1 MSTTTINARDFST
14 SLARGLRVITAF
26 DRDNDEMTLSEVAR
40 RADMTRAAARRYL
53 LTLCELGYVTG
64 DGKYFRLTPR
74 VLELGFAFLTSM
86 HIWERAQPFM
96 ERLTEQVNESCSIS
110 VLEGSDIVYV
120 ARVPTKRIMSV
131 ALGIGT
137 RLPAFCTSMGRVLLA
152 DLRPSELDQFFSDG
166 SFKPLTPHTVVDPA
180 RLREKVGEARRD
192 GYAMVDQELEI
203 GLRSI
208 AVPIRNQAGRVLAAM
223 NVSGHA
229 SRITAEDM
237 QQRYLSPLLYAAE
250 GIRMALA

>member
-1 MSTTTINARDFST
+1 MNLRDFST

-74 VLELGFAFLTSM
+74 VLDLGFAFLTSM

-96 ERLTEQVNESCSIS
+96 EQLTEQVNESCSIS
-110 VLEGSDIVYV
+110 VLDGSDIVYV

-131 ALGIGT
+131 ALGIGS

-152 DLRPSELDQFFSDG
+152 SLRPAELDAFFAQG
-166 SFKPLTPHTVVDPA
+166 EFITRTPHTVTDPA
-180 RLREKVGEARRD
+180 TLRSLVGEVQRD
-192 GYAMVDQELEI
+192 GYAVVDQELEV

-208 AVPIRNQAGRVLAAM
+208 AVPVRNQSGRILAAM
-223 NVSGHA
+223 NISGHA
-229 SRITAEDM
+229 SRTTVDDLR
-237 QQRYLSPLLYAAE
+237 QRVLSPLLYAAE
-250 GIRMALA
+250 GIRSALP

>member
-1 MSTTTINARDFST
+1 MNLRDFST

-53 LTLCELGYVTG
+53 LTLCELGYVAG

-74 VLELGFAFLTSM
+74 VLDLGFAFLTSM

-110 VLEGSDIVYV
+110 VLDGGDIVYV

-131 ALGIGT
+131 ALGIGS
-137 RLPAFCTSMGRVLLA
+137 RLPAFCTSMGRVLLSS
-152 DLRPSELDQFFSDG
+152 LRSAELEAYFTQTEFAAR
-166 SFKPLTPHTVVDPA
+166 TPHTVTDPTA
-180 RLREKVGEARRD
+180 LRSVIAEVQRE
-192 GYAMVDQELEI
+192 GYAVVDQELEV

-208 AVPIRNQAGRVLAAM
+208 AVPIRNQSGRMLAAM

-229 SRITAEDM
+229 SRTSVDDLR
-237 QQRYLSPLLYAAE
+237 QRVLSPLLYAAE
-250 GIRMALA
+250 GIRSAMP

>member
-1 MSTTTINARDFST
+1 MNLRDFST

-40 RADMTRAAARRYL
+40 RSDMTRAAARRYL
-53 LTLCELGYVTG
+53 LTLCELGYVAG

-86 HIWERAQPFM
+86 HIWDRAQPFM
-96 ERLTEQVNESCSIS
+96 EQLTEQVNESCSIS
-110 VLEGSDIVYV
+110 VLEGGDIVYV

-131 ALGIGT
+131 ALGIGS

-152 DLRPSELDQFFSDG
+152 DLRPAELDAFFAQGQFS
-166 SFKPLTPHTVVDPA
+166 PRTPHTITDPA
-180 RLREKVGEARRD
+180 ALRTEIMDVQRN
-192 GYAMVDQELEI
+192 GYAIVDQELEV

-208 AVPIRNQAGRVLAAM
+208 AVPIRNKSGRVLAAM
-223 NVSGHA
+223 NISGHA
-229 SRITAEDM
+229 SRITADELR
-237 QQRYLSPLLYAAE
+237 QRVLSPLLYAAE
-250 GIRMALA
+250 GIRMALP

>member
-1 MSTTTINARDFST
+1 MSIGINARDFST

-26 DRDNDEMTLSEVAR
+26 DRDNDAMTLSEVSR
-40 RADMTRAAARRYL
+40 RSDMTRAAARRYL
-53 LTLCELGYVTG
+53 LTLCELGYVTC
-64 DGKYFRLTPR
+64 DGRYFRLTPR

-96 ERLTEQVNESCSIS
+96 EQLTERVNESCSIS

-137 RLPAFCTSMGRVLLA
+137 RLPAYCTSMGRVLLA
-152 DLRPSELDQFFSDG
+152 DLRPGELDGYFQAA
-166 SFKPLTPHTVVDPA
+166 SFAALTPHTVTDPTC
-180 RLREKVGEARRD
+180 LRKIIADVRHN
-192 GYAMVDQELEI
+192 GYAVVDQELEI

-229 SRITAEDM
+229 SRIGVEEM
-237 QQRYLSPLLYAAE
+237 RQRFLSPLLYAAD

>member
-1 MSTTTINARDFST
+1 MNLRDFST

-40 RADMTRAAARRYL
+40 RSDMTRAAARRYL
-53 LTLCELGYVTG
+53 LTLCELGYVAG

-86 HIWERAQPFM
+86 HIWDRAQPFM
-96 ERLTEQVNESCSIS
+96 EQLTEQVNESCSIS
-110 VLEGSDIVYV
+110 VLEGGDIVYV

-131 ALGIGT
+131 ALGIGS

-152 DLRPSELDQFFSDG
+152 DLRPAELDAFFAQGQFA
-166 SFKPLTPHTVVDPA
+166 PRTQHTITDPA
-180 RLREKVGEARRD
+180 ALRTEIMNVQRN
-192 GYAMVDQELEI
+192 GYAIVDQELEV

-208 AVPIRNQAGRVLAAM
+208 AVPIRNKSGRVLAAM
-223 NVSGHA
+223 NISGHA
-229 SRITAEDM
+229 SRITVDELR
-237 QQRYLSPLLYAAE
+237 QRVLSPLLYAAE
-250 GIRMALA
+250 GIRMALP

>member
-1 MSTTTINARDFST
+1 MSTGIAARDFST
-14 SLARGLRVITAF
+14 SLARGLRVIAAF
-26 DRDNDEMTLSEVAR
+26 DRDNDEMTLTEVAR
-40 RADMTRAAARRYL
+40 RSDMTRAAARRYL
-53 LTLCELGYVTG
+53 LTLCELGYVAG

-74 VLELGFAFLTSM
+74 VLQLGFAFLTSM
-86 HIWERAQPFM
+86 HLWERAQPFM

-110 VLEGSDIVYV
+110 VLEGDDIVYV

-137 RLPAFCTSMGRVLLA
+137 RLPAYCTSMGRVLLA
-152 DLRPSELDQFFSDG
+152 DLRPAELDTYFGRAQFT
-166 SFKPLTPHTVVDPA
+166 PLTPHTLTDPA
-180 RLREKVGEARRD
+180 VLRGVIAEVRQNGFAV
-192 GYAMVDQELEI
+192 VDQELEI

-229 SRITAEDM
+229 SRISVDEM
-237 QQRYLSPLLYAAE
+237 RQRVLSPLLYAAD
-250 GIRMALA
+250 GIRMAMG

>member
-1 MSTTTINARDFST
+1 LSTAINVRDFST

-26 DRDNDEMTLSEVAR
+26 DRDHDEMTLSEVSR

-96 ERLTEQVNESCSIS
+96 EHLTEQVNESCSIS

-152 DLRPSELDQFFSDG
+152 DLRQAELENFLAETPFQ
-166 SFKPLTPHTVVDPA
+166 PLTPHTVTDPVL
-180 RLREKVGEARRD
+180 LRDRIAAVRQNGFAV
-192 GYAMVDQELEI
+192 VDQELEI

-208 AVPIRNQAGRVLAAM
+208 AVPIRNQSGRVLAAM

-229 SRITAEDM
+229 SRISVEEM
-237 QQRYLSPLLYAAE
+237 QQRFLSPLLYAAE

>member
-1 MSTTTINARDFST
+1 MSTGIAARDFST
-14 SLARGLRVITAF
+14 SLARGLRVIAAF

-40 RADMTRAAARRYL
+40 RSDMTRAAARRYL
-53 LTLCELGYVTG
+53 LTLCELGYVAG

-74 VLELGFAFLTSM
+74 VLQLGFAFLTSM

-96 ERLTEQVNESCSIS
+96 EQLTEQVNESCSIS
-110 VLEGSDIVYV
+110 VLEGDDIVYV

-137 RLPAFCTSMGRVLLA
+137 RLPAYCTSMGRVLLA
-152 DLRPSELDQFFSDG
+152 DLRPAELDTYFEFAK
-166 SFKPLTPHTVVDPA
+166 FTALTPHTVTDPA
-180 RLREKVGEARRD
+180 VLRAIVAEVRHN
-192 GYAMVDQELEI
+192 GYALVDQELEI

-229 SRITAEDM
+229 SRIGVDEI
-237 QQRYLSPLLYAAE
+237 RHRFLSPLLYAAD
-250 GIRMALA
+250 GIRMAMA

>member
-1 MSTTTINARDFST
+1 MNLRDFST

-74 VLELGFAFLTSM
+74 VLDLGFAFLTSM

-96 ERLTEQVNESCSIS
+96 EQVTEQVNESCSIS
-110 VLEGSDIVYV
+110 VLDGRDIVYV

-131 ALGIGT
+131 ALGIGS

-152 DLRPSELDQFFSDG
+152 SLRPAELDAFFEQADFVARTSY
-166 SFKPLTPHTVVDPA
+166 TVTEPA
-180 RLREKVGEARRD
+180 RLRELIAEVRQNGHAL
-192 GYAMVDQELEI
+192 VDQELEV

-208 AVPIRNQAGRVLAAM
+208 AVPIRNQAGRVLGAM

-229 SRITAEDM
+229 SRTSADDLR
-237 QQRYLSPLLYAAE
+237 QRVLPPLLTAAE
-250 GIRMALA
+250 GIRSALP

>member
-1 MSTTTINARDFST
+1 MSTGIQTRDFST

-26 DRDNDEMTLSEVAR
+26 DSDHEEMTLSDVAR

-53 LTLCELGYVTG
+53 LTLCELGYATG

-96 ERLTEQVNESCSIS
+96 EQLTEQVNESCSIS
-110 VLEGSDIVYV
+110 VLEGTDIVYV

-152 DLRPSELDQFFSDG
+152 ELRPADLDAYFRAAAFTA
-166 SFKPLTPHTVVDPA
+166 LTPHTITDPVL
-180 RLREKVGEARRD
+180 LRQRIDEVRQRGF
-192 GYAMVDQELEI
+192 AMVDQELEV

-208 AVPIRNQAGRVLAAM
+208 AVPIRNQSGRVLAAM

-229 SRITAEDM
+229 TRIGADEM
-237 QQRYLSPLLYAAE
+237 QQRFLSPLVYAAE

>member
-1 MSTTTINARDFST
+1 MSISINARDFST

-26 DRDNDEMTLSEVAR
+26 DRDNDEMTLSEVSR
-40 RADMTRAAARRYL
+40 RSDMTRAAARRYL
-53 LTLCELGYVTG
+53 LTLCELGYVAG

-96 ERLTEQVNESCSIS
+96 EQLTEQVNESCSIS
-110 VLEGSDIVYV
+110 VLEGNDIVYV

-137 RLPAFCTSMGRVLLA
+137 RLPAYCTSMGRVLLA
-152 DLRPSELDQFFSDG
+152 DQRPSELDAFFQHGQFAA
-166 SFKPLTPHTVVDPA
+166 LTPHTITDPVA
-180 RLREKVGEARRD
+180 LREIIAEVRRN
-192 GYAMVDQELEI
+192 GYAVVDQELEI

-229 SRITAEDM
+229 SRISVEEM
-237 QQRYLSPLLYAAE
+237 RQRFLSPLLYAAE

>member
-1 MSTTTINARDFST
+1 MNLRDFST

-74 VLELGFAFLTSM
+74 VLDLGFAFLTSM

-96 ERLTEQVNESCSIS
+96 EQLTEQVNESCSIS
-110 VLEGSDIVYV
+110 VLDGSDIVYV

-131 ALGIGT
+131 ALGIGS
-137 RLPAFCTSMGRVLLA
+137 RLPAFCTSMGRVLLTS
-152 DLRPSELDQFFSDG
+152 LRPAELDAFFAQTE
-166 SFKPLTPHTVVDPA
+166 FVARTPHTVTDPA
-180 RLREKVGEARRD
+180 TLRGLIGEVQHN
-192 GYAMVDQELEI
+192 GYAVVDQELEV

-208 AVPIRNQAGRVLAAM
+208 AVPVRNQSGRILAAM
-223 NVSGHA
+223 NISGHA
-229 SRITAEDM
+229 ARTTVDDLR
-237 QQRYLSPLLYAAE
+237 QRVLSPLLYAAE
-250 GIRMALA
+250 GIRSALP

>member
-1 MSTTTINARDFST
+1 MNLRDFST

-74 VLELGFAFLTSM
+74 VLDLGFAFLTSM

-96 ERLTEQVNESCSIS
+96 EQLTEQVNESCSIS
-110 VLEGSDIVYV
+110 VLDGSDIVYV

-131 ALGIGT
+131 ALGIGS
-137 RLPAFCTSMGRVLLA
+137 RLPAFCTSMGRVLLTS
-152 DLRPSELDQFFSDG
+152 LRPAELDAFFAQTE
-166 SFKPLTPHTVVDPA
+166 FVARTPHTVTDPA
-180 RLREKVGEARRD
+180 TLRGLVGEVQRD
-192 GYAMVDQELEI
+192 GYAVVDQEQI
-203 GLRSI
+203 GR
-208 AVPIRNQAGRVLAAM
+208 AHV
-223 NVSGHA
+223 
-229 SRITAEDM
+229 
-237 QQRYLSPLLYAAE
+237 
-250 GIRMALA
+250 

>member
-1 MSTTTINARDFST
+1 MNLRDFST

-40 RADMTRAAARRYL
+40 RSDMTRAAARRYL
-53 LTLCELGYVTG
+53 LTLCELGYVAG

-96 ERLTEQVNESCSIS
+96 EQLTEQVNESCSIS
-110 VLEGSDIVYV
+110 VLEGGDIVYV

-131 ALGIGT
+131 ALGIGS

-152 DLRPSELDQFFSDG
+152 DLRPAELDAFFAQGQFA
-166 SFKPLTPHTVVDPA
+166 PRTPHTITDLAV
-180 RLREKVGEARRD
+180 LRAEIMNVQRN
-192 GYAMVDQELEI
+192 GYAIVDQELEV

-208 AVPIRNQAGRVLAAM
+208 AVPIRNKSGRVLAAM
-223 NVSGHA
+223 NISGHA
-229 SRITAEDM
+229 SRITADELR
-237 QQRYLSPLLYAAE
+237 QRVLSPLLYAAE
-250 GIRMALA
+250 GIRMALP